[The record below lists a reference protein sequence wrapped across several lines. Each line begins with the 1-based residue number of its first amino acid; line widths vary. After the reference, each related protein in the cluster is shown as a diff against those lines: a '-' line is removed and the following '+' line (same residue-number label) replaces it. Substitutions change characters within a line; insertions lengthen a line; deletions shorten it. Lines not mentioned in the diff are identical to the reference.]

1 MGSAYGDAPD
11 DRHKSFLVGSSCLNK
26 ERYFQFVFF
35 HPSVVFLN
43 SLCLQRYSETGA
55 FERCRTMNDDE

>member
-35 HPSVVFLN
+35 HSSIVFLN

-55 FERCRTMNDDE
+55 SERCRTMKDDE

>member
-1 MGSAYGDAPD
+1 MGSAYEDAPD

-35 HPSVVFLN
+35 HSSIVFLN

-55 FERCRTMNDDE
+55 SERCRTMKDDE